1 MKIKNEDMEMIFNKL
16 SERNKDIII
25 LIAKGMKVEQDSA
38 EQPRDPVE
46 QTA

>member
-25 LIAKGMKVEQDSA
+25 LIAKGMKVAQDSA